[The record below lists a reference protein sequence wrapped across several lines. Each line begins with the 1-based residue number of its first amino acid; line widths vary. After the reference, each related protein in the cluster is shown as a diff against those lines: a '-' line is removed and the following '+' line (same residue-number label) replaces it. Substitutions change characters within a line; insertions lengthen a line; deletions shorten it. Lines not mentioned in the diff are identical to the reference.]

1 MHCVATFSRRNSVLV
16 RFTHATPAR
25 TQCHLLLTT
34 HKISPV
40 RPPCRPPQPRSSHP
54 SSSSSF
60 SLPSSLCNTR
70 SPFALPLLRQS
81 ASLRAHPKRPRRHL
95 HRRRGLQNPSLHP
108 TNDWVVDI
116 GAAASSLESIIADY
130 NMKNLDDI
138 FPDEA
143 TTTEFMARTNS
154 SDRGCK
160 TFALK
165 GEYVPLYT
173 SRIKL
178 GRRLRTM

>member
-1 MHCVATFSRRNSVLV
+1 
-16 RFTHATPAR
+16 
-25 TQCHLLLTT
+25 
-34 HKISPV
+34 
-40 RPPCRPPQPRSSHP
+40 
-54 SSSSSF
+54 
-60 SLPSSLCNTR
+60 
-70 SPFALPLLRQS
+70 
-81 ASLRAHPKRPRRHL
+81 
-95 HRRRGLQNPSLHP
+95 
-108 TNDWVVDI
+108 
-116 GAAASSLESIIADY
+116 
-130 NMKNLDDI
+130 MKNLDDI

-154 SDRGCK
+154 SDRGSK